1 MSIRTDRVASEIQQ
15 ALGLLFQR
23 EFSDLADGL
32 LTVTKVRMSPDLK
45 NGRVYL
51 SLMGGVRP
59 HEKTLSM
66 IQAEQPHIRHALA
79 REVRMKFVPELR
91 FYLDDTQENVARVED
106 IFRRLREERGEL
118 SAGESES
125 TEE

>member
-23 EFSDLADGL
+23 EFSELADGL

-45 NGRVYL
+45 NGRVYISIL
-51 SLMGGVRP
+51 GGSRP
-59 HEKTLSM
+59 HDKTLKL
-66 IQAEQPHIRHALA
+66 IQEEQPHIRHALS

-91 FYLDDTQENVARVED
+91 FYLDDTAENVAHIED
-106 IFRRLREERGEL
+106 IFRRIHEERGDQD
-118 SAGESES
+118 SQAAA
-125 TEE
+125 